1 MPKYSKTA
9 FQLKST
15 DGNLRALRGRL
26 GDFIFRTRNGKIF
39 AFYKP
44 KQGRFIP
51 DPISVQLREITT
63 KLNLEIVNRKSS
75 NRKSSWLPKRST
87 TDSIIEPE
95 KSSPSSTCYSSWSA
109 SKKSTTNPFPTPILK
124 PSSAT
129 LGNQIIV
136 RQLRTGK
143 LFGKKFAKPP
153 KLWAYLHQILK
164 IHTTMRSDHL
174 QLITATVLSIGG
186 LILLFCG
193 VFIDPQG
200 QIHETL
206 LVAFGETATFAG
218 ALFGIDYVYKRKQ

>member
-143 LFGKKFAKPP
+143 LFGKKIAKPP
-153 KLWAYLHQILK
+153 KLWAYLHSISIL
-164 IHTTMRSDHL
+164 IAMQRPNI
-174 QLITATVLSIGG
+174 QLITAAVLSLGG

-193 VFIDPQG
+193 VFIDPEG
-200 QIHETL
+200 QIHESL
-206 LVAFGETATFAG
+206 LVAFGEVATFSG
-218 ALFGIDYVYKRKQ
+218 ALMGIDYVYKKRS

>member
-15 DGNLRALRGRL
+15 DGNLHALRGRL

-143 LFGKKFAKPP
+143 LFVRKFAKPP
-153 KLWAYLHQILK
+153 KLWAYLHSISK
-164 IHTTMRSDHL
+164 FNRYATTEHPTHNGIRPQFWRHRIIVLRSLHRPRRPNPWIAPRRVRGSSHL
-174 QLITATVLSIGG
+174 LRRADGHRLR
-186 LILLFCG
+186 L
-193 VFIDPQG
+193 
-200 QIHETL
+200 
-206 LVAFGETATFAG
+206 
-218 ALFGIDYVYKRKQ
+218 

>member
-15 DGNLRALRGRL
+15 DGNLHALRGRL

-143 LFGKKFAKPP
+143 LFVRKFAKPP
-153 KLWAYLHQILK
+153 KLWAYLHSISK
-164 IHTTMRSDHL
+164 NKRNMKVNL
-174 QLITATVLSIGG
+174 QLITASVLSFGG
-186 LILLFCG
+186 LVLLFCG
-193 VFIDPQG
+193 LFIDPEG
-200 QIHETL
+200 QIHESL
-206 LVAFGETATFAG
+206 LVAFGEVATFSG
-218 ALFGIDYVYKRKQ
+218 ALMGIDYVYKKRS

>member
-143 LFGKKFAKPP
+143 LFGKKIAKPP
-153 KLWAYLHQILK
+153 KLWAYLH
-164 IHTTMRSDHL
+164 
-174 QLITATVLSIGG
+174 SISEFLGK
-186 LILLFCG
+186 
-193 VFIDPQG
+193 
-200 QIHETL
+200 L
-206 LVAFGETATFAG
+206 LVNCW
-218 ALFGIDYVYKRKQ
+218 